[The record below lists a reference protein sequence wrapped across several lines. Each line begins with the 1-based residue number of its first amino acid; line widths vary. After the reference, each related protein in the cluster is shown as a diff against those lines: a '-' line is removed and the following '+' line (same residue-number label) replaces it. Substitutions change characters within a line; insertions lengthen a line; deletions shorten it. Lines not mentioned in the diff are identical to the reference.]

1 MSDIFGVTG
10 AAIAAFGPLIGD
22 VIADFALIASG
33 PYHALGTLIPHIV
46 TEENHRDDM
55 VITQHPVEVGAPI
68 TDHAFMQPY
77 SVQMHAFWSDSTAGV
92 PGYVQSVYEALLAQQ
107 ATRQPFE
114 VITGKRAYSGMLMK
128 SLAVKTD
135 AETWSVLDVLA
146 DCQQIIIVSSQGG
159 GPAPTAPT
167 DGGSTVATYPTIA
180 SDGNAG
186 SPSPQGGVTISGDTP
201 VPPGAIQPDANGNIV
216 WPNTPAQGGP
226 QTLQA
231 APAGTPTVESLTA
244 NQGV

>member
-1 MSDIFGVTG
+1 MSDIFGVVG
-10 AAIAAFGPLIGD
+10 DAIAAFGPIIGDSGADYALIG
-22 VIADFALIASG
+22 SG

-46 TEENHRDDM
+46 TEENHRDGM
-55 VITQHPVEVGAPI
+55 VITQHPVEVGAPV

-77 SVQMHAFWSDSTAGV
+77 SVQMHAFWSDSTAGT
-92 PGYVQSVYEALLAQQ
+92 PGYVQAVYDALLAQQ

-114 VITGKRAYSGMLMK
+114 VITNKRAYTGMLME

-146 DCQQIIIVSSQGG
+146 DCKQIIVVSSQGG

-167 DGGSTVATYPTIA
+167 DGSSTVATTSP
-180 SDGNAG
+180 DGNFNA
-186 SPSPQGGVTISGDTP
+186 SGGATQPAPGTIST
-201 VPPGAIQPDANGNIV
+201 DANGNYGFSNS
-216 WPNTPAQGGP
+216 PFSGG
-226 QTLQA
+226 QIALQP

-244 NQGV
+244 NGGV